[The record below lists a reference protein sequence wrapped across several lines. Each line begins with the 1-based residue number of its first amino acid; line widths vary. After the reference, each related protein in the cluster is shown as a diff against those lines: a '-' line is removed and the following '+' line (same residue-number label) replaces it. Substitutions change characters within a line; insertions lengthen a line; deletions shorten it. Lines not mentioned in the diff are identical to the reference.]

1 MTPGRDDNLVA
12 DLSAYLDGELP
23 EVRAR
28 EIEQQLADSD
38 ECRALLAELRDV
50 AETLGQLPRQ
60 RAPDELMAAL
70 RRQAERRHLFDD
82 ARRPRPGGVLRLFLR
97 LSAAAAVIG
106 GCVLVGWHVADRSQ
120 TRPLQTTPRDYALVD
135 RLTAEAAAPPE
146 LARAEHD
153 GAPALA
159 QKATGAGPLAEQPAE
174 AAEPLPTD
182 AAFAHGTVAAD
193 DDGMAVATREPEPI
207 HPAAPVPASS
217 AAPAPAVAAR
227 TPADG
232 LPVASAEV
240 EIHVVPLDSA
250 AHAAARRV
258 LAGLGEA
265 ALSDEQDR
273 MGVAAAGW
281 ERRTVVHRA
290 VPADEVAAFVAD
302 LQARL
307 PQQTTVTMR
316 PGEHAGALPRGALP
330 TASTTEPEVAA
341 RALMAAEAER
351 DQAEAPRRGA
361 RAGRYS
367 AHRDIEAE
375 VSAQTPPPPPRR
387 SGARDAFELT
397 WRGWRTALQS
407 AWQPAVQRVNLRIML
422 LEPAAP
428 TPPDHP

>member
-1 MTPGRDDNLVA
+1 LVKGTLLTPGRDDNLVA

-120 TRPLQTTPRDYALVD
+120 TRPLQPTPRDYALVD

-273 MGVAAAGW
+273 MGVAAGRLGSAGPW
-281 ERRTVVHRA
+281 CIAPCLRMRSPHSWPTCRPVCRSRLLLRCDPASTQGRYRA
-290 VPADEVAAFVAD
+290 ARCR
-302 LQARL
+302 LQA
-307 PQQTTVTMR
+307 PQNLKWPPARSWPQRRSGIRRRR
-316 PGEHAGALPRGALP
+316 PD
-330 TASTTEPEVAA
+330 AA
-341 RALMAAEAER
+341 RAPADIAPTETSRLR
-351 DQAEAPRRGA
+351 YQRKRRPRRHG
-361 RAGRYS
+361 G
-367 AHRDIEAE
+367 
-375 VSAQTPPPPPRR
+375 
-387 SGARDAFELT
+387 
-397 WRGWRTALQS
+397 
-407 AWQPAVQRVNLRIML
+407 
-422 LEPAAP
+422 AAP
-428 TPPDHP
+428 GTHLS

>member
-1 MTPGRDDNLVA
+1 MTAGRDDNLVA

-50 AETLGQLPRQ
+50 SETLGQLPRQ
-60 RAPDELMAAL
+60 RAPDELVAAL

-106 GCVLVGWHVADRSQ
+106 GCVLVGWHVADRGQ
-120 TRPLQTTPRDYALVD
+120 TRPVHVAPRDFGI
-135 RLTAEAAAPPE
+135 AATPE
-146 LARAEHD
+146 LARANQD
-153 GAPALA
+153 AAPAQT

-174 AAEPLPTD
+174 AAVPLPTD

-193 DDGMAVATREPEPI
+193 DHGTAVAACEPEPML
-207 HPAAPVPASS
+207 PAAPAPASS
-217 AAPAPAVAAR
+217 AAPAPTIAAR
-227 TPADG
+227 TPADR
-232 LPVASAEV
+232 LPVVSAEV
-240 EIHVVPLDSA
+240 EIHVVPLDSS

-330 TASTTEPEVAA
+330 TASTTEPELAA

-361 RAGRYS
+361 RAGRGS
-367 AHRDIEAE
+367 AHRDIKAE

-387 SGARDAFELT
+387 SGAQDAFELT

-407 AWQPAVQRVNLRIML
+407 AWQPPVRQVKLRIML
-422 LEPAAP
+422 LDPPESPDTP